1 MATGRI
7 GTTPVLRTRWSKEP
21 AGGTTSLSGLDDYS
35 VSLVYEV
42 GYEAVYQN
50 GALLSRGNDYTAT
63 DGTTI
68 TLTNAT
74 VAGDI
79 IEVFANNVVPLTDTY
94 SQSVADGKFVNN
106 TIVDAK
112 GDLIVGSAADTF
124 TRLAVGS
131 ANQVLTVDSA
141 TTSGLRWVTPSSG
154 GMTLI
159 QETVA
164 SANSGIDFTS
174 IAGTYKQLMLVWSG
188 LTQSGTGGGFG
199 IRVNAD
205 SGTNYAYSLGGTKGS
220 AVYQSSS
227 NAVGDFAD
235 AQNGVPLFGYGF
247 TSTDYHRASKGYIVI
262 DNYASTSRFKPWWG
276 IFTAY
281 DATGTPSQI
290 NAFGTGVYK
299 STNAI
304 TQLNIV
310 RTGAHSDTI
319 TNQTSTSIRLYGIA

>member
-21 AGGTTSLSGLDDYS
+21 AGGTTSLSGLDDNS

-141 TTSGLRWVTPSSG
+141 TTSGLKWAAPAAPSFVGCSLTKSANQSVNDATYTAITFNTESFDTDGFHSTVTNTERITIPSGKG
-154 GMTLI
+154 GKYLFVATADIAANATGIRQAGFWKNGSI
-159 QETVA
+159 QKGQVALSAA
-164 SANSGIDFTS
+164 SAGETKLTVSAIYD
-174 IAGTYKQLMLVWSG
+174 LVA
-188 LTQSGTGGGFG
+188 TDYIEF
-199 IRVNAD
+199 
-205 SGTNYAYSLGGTKGS
+205 Y
-220 AVYQSSS
+220 VYQ
-227 NAVGDFAD
+227 N
-235 AQNGVPLFGYGF
+235 
-247 TSTDYHRASKGYIVI
+247 STAARNVLSDG
-262 DNYASTSRFKPWWG
+262 T
-276 IFTAY
+276 IFSCQY
-281 DATGTPSQI
+281 
-290 NAFGTGVYK
+290 
-299 STNAI
+299 
-304 TQLNIV
+304 L
-310 RTGAHSDTI
+310 GA
-319 TNQTSTSIRLYGIA
+319 

>member
-63 DGTTI
+63 NGTSI

-131 ANQVLTVDSA
+131 ANQVLTVDSSTA
-141 TTSGLRWVTPSSG
+141 TGLKWAAPAGGESWSLVSSG
-154 GMTLI
+154 T
-159 QETVA
+159 
-164 SANSGIDFTS
+164 
-174 IAGTYKQLMLVWSG
+174 IA
-188 LTQSGTGGGFG
+188 
-199 IRVNAD
+199 A
-205 SGTNYAYSLGGTKGS
+205 SGTNLTSLSGYKYYYIYCWGMSTTSNENVGIRFNSDTTGYRTIGSQGGDSFLNATTF
-220 AVYQSSS
+220 ATQITCNAADS
-227 NAVGDFAD
+227 NAAMAVFVTNATDTTGWKR
-235 AQNGVPLFGYGF
+235 YY
-247 TSTDYHRASKGYIVI
+247 STGWRSAATAGLSAASGIYE
-262 DNYASTSRFKPWWG
+262 STS
-276 IFTAY
+276 
-281 DATGTPSQI
+281 
-290 NAFGTGVYK
+290 
-299 STNAI
+299 AI
-304 TQLNIV
+304 T
-310 RTGAHSDTI
+310 
-319 TNQTSTSIRLYGIA
+319 SILIYRANFDFDAGNYRLYGSN

>member
-7 GTTPVLRTRWSKEP
+7 GVTPTLRTRWSKEP

-63 DGTTI
+63 NGTTI

-141 TTSGLRWVTPSSG
+141 TTSGLKWATPSSG
-154 GMTLI
+154 ALVFITASTFSNTASAIIDNCFTTTYDDYYVEFVGCYGGTLGDDAYFI
-159 QETVA
+159 PRDANGDVA
-164 SANSGIDFTS
+164 SGLYGSYHNVSHTGTVTSTGFTNAAQITMGIDVSDSTNKSFGFVWCRGMAVSNASVFSGQWQNGQTAS
-174 IAGTYKQLMLVWSG
+174 VWNFSGMNAVAAKTY
-188 LTQSGTGGGFG
+188 TGFKFK
-199 IRVNAD
+199 
-205 SGTNYAYSLGGTKGS
+205 S
-220 AVYQSSS
+220 SSS
-227 NAVGDFAD
+227 NVYGTIRVY
-235 AQNGVPLFGYGF
+235 GV
-247 TSTDYHRASKGYIVI
+247 A
-262 DNYASTSRFKPWWG
+262 
-276 IFTAY
+276 
-281 DATGTPSQI
+281 
-290 NAFGTGVYK
+290 K
-299 STNAI
+299 S
-304 TQLNIV
+304 
-310 RTGAHSDTI
+310 
-319 TNQTSTSIRLYGIA
+319 

>member
-1 MATGRI
+1 MATGRL

-63 DGTTI
+63 NGTTI

-141 TTSGLRWVTPSSG
+141 TTSGLKWAAGLNYIGAAAYRHGTNISYTQNVETLITYSDEEFDSSG
-154 GMTLI
+154 FWD
-159 QETVA
+159 
-164 SANSGIDFTS
+164 SSPNPSR
-174 IAGTYKQLMLVWSG
+174 
-188 LTQSGTGGGFG
+188 LTIPTG
-199 IRVNAD
+199 
-205 SGTNYAYSLGGTKGS
+205 LGGKYLINFQWRLANAMTSAGVFIYKNGS
-220 AVYQSSS
+220 RLLNGRESGYMVLNENPGSNTVSNNSSTIVD
-227 NAVGDFAD
+227 AAAGD
-235 AQNGVPLFGYGF
+235 YF
-247 TSTDYHRASKGYIVI
+247 TMQVQA
-262 DNYASTSRFKPWWG
+262 NLA
-276 IFTAY
+276 
-281 DATGTPSQI
+281 
-290 NAFGTGVYK
+290 
-299 STNAI
+299 TNAYA
-304 TQLNIV
+304 TWT
-310 RTGAHSDTI
+310 RF
-319 TNQTSTSIRLYGIA
+319 SIMRLGL